1 MIDVKSHDVAGL
13 SRRLLAVEAADGA
26 LKEAT
31 FEAMKALAPHA
42 ITVVRP
48 FSDSSLGQ
56 ELSRILQDHRHGMSL
71 EVAMGLTNAVR
82 SHTFQHVVIPALR
95 QGRIVL
101 LDRGPWSSMVHFGLL
116 GGVGPERVAQDTL
129 HATHGLWPGLTL
141 VLAQPADR
149 LNDLNAPAVEAGHN
163 SVGSVLGADPAA
175 QAYERVAALG
185 ASSMQVIPVPATLQ
199 HTDDIHRF
207 AASVAHRASFFIQA
221 ALRDASD
228 PLSTMATAGL
238 DMGLGTHS
246 DPTSLKLTVP
256 RPSTPQG
263 PDQTDDLGGN
273 ALDGKMA
280 SLQPLQEPPRQESTT
295 LKKGIF

>member
-31 FEAMKALAPHA
+31 FEAMKALAPHT

-82 SHTFQHVVIPALR
+82 SHTFQHVVIPALG

-149 LNDLNAPAVEAGHN
+149 LNDLNAPAVEAGH
-163 SVGSVLGADPAA
+163 GSVLGADPAA

-185 ASSMQVIPVPATLQ
+185 ASSMQVIPVPATLK
-199 HTDDIHRF
+199 HTEDIQRF
-207 AASVAHRASFFIQA
+207 AASLAHRTSFFIQA

-228 PLSTMATAGL
+228 PLSTVATAGL
-238 DMGLGTHS
+238 DMGMGTYGG
-246 DPTSLKLTVP
+246 PASLKLTVP
-256 RPSTPQG
+256 RPSSLRP

-273 ALDGKMA
+273 AMDGEMA
-280 SLQPLQEPPRQESTT
+280 SPQPRPEPPRAESTHS
-295 LKKGIF
+295 KKGIF